1 MFCRKWNLIYE
12 RLEMGVF
19 KLAEELDVDT
29 DTVEQVNFY
38 ILFLN
43 SNSFLCRTACEHMLH
58 QMFYVDFLI
67 CMIYG
72 TAQITNNILLFFLK
86 FVVEISV
93 YFNL

>member
-1 MFCRKWNLIYE
+1 
-12 RLEMGVF
+12 MGVF